1 MHRRT
6 ALSVSAALLL
16 AAPLL
21 SACSGEARPGTA
33 AVIGGERITTSALQ
47 AQVNDVRT
55 AQNRSEH
62 SAEMIAAV
70 PQLDRVKL
78 SSMLQSRIL
87 DRMAKDAGI
96 TVTTKELEEERQAY
110 DENNGGAKA
119 FEAAVLQKAAMAPDQ
134 IDRWVRDQVLFSKLN
149 AKYGEGKLAE
159 PASKAAGTL
168 GIEVNPRYGAW
179 DRQRV
184 TLGEGETPWITQVT
198 LPEQAPAGA

>member
-33 AVIGGERITTSALQ
+33 AVIGGERITTSAVQ
-47 AQVNDVRT
+47 AQVNDVRS

-62 SAEMIAAV
+62 SAELIASV

-78 SSMLQSRIL
+78 SAMLQSRIL
-87 DRMAKDAGI
+87 DRMAEDAGL
-96 TVTTKELEEERQAY
+96 TVTTKELETERQAY
-110 DENNGGAKA
+110 DQNNGGAEA

-134 IDRWVRDQVLFSKLN
+134 IERWVRDQVLFTKLN

-159 PASKAAGTL
+159 PASKAAGKL
-168 GIEVNPRYGAW
+168 GIQVNPRYGAW
-179 DRQRV
+179 DPQRV
-184 TLGEGETPWITQVT
+184 TLGEAETPWITQVT
-198 LPEQAPAGA
+198 RPEQPPAGA

>member
-6 ALSVSAALLL
+6 ALSVSAALLV

-33 AVIGGERITTSALQ
+33 AVIGGERITTSAVQ

-62 SAEMIAAV
+62 PAELIAAV

-78 SSMLQSRIL
+78 SAMLQSRIL
-87 DRMAKDAGI
+87 DRMASDAGI
-96 TVTTKELEEERQAY
+96 TVTTKELETERQAY
-110 DENNGGAKA
+110 DQNNGGAEA

-134 IDRWVRDQVLFSKLN
+134 IERWVRDQVLFTKLN

-159 PASKAAGTL
+159 PAAKAAGKL

-179 DRQRV
+179 DAQRV
-184 TLGEGETPWITQVT
+184 TLGDGATPWITQVT
-198 LPEQAPAGA
+198 RPEQPPAGA

>member
-6 ALSVSAALLL
+6 ALSVSAALLV

-21 SACSGEARPGTA
+21 SACSGQARPGTA
-33 AVIGGERITTSALQ
+33 AVVGGERITTSALQ

-62 SAEMIAAV
+62 SAELIAAI

-78 SSMLQSRIL
+78 GAMIQSRIL

-96 TVTTKELEEERQAY
+96 TLTPKELQEERKAY
-110 DENNGGAKA
+110 DQGNGGTEA
-119 FEAAVLQKAAMAPDQ
+119 FEATILQKAAMAPDQ
-134 IDRWVRDQVLFSKLN
+134 IDRWVRDQVLFAKLN
-149 AKYGEGKLAE
+149 AKYGEGKLSE
-159 PASKAAGTL
+159 PASKAASEL

-179 DRQRV
+179 DAQKV
-184 TLGEGETPWITQVT
+184 GLGEAQTPWITQVT
-198 LPEQAPAGA
+198 RPEQPPAGA

>member
-62 SAEMIAAV
+62 AAELIAAV

-78 SSMLQSRIL
+78 STMLQSRIL

-96 TVTTKELEEERQAY
+96 AVTPKELQDARKAY
-110 DENNGGAKA
+110 DEGNRGAAA
-119 FEAAVLQKAAMAPDQ
+119 FEEAILQKAAVAPDQ
-134 IDRWVRDQVLFSKLN
+134 IERWVRDQVLFEKLN

-159 PASKAAGTL
+159 PAAKAAAKL
-168 GIEVNPRYGAW
+168 GIEVNPRYGVW
-179 DRQRV
+179 DAQRV
-184 TLGEGETPWITQVT
+184 TLGEHSTPWITQVT
-198 LPEQAPAGA
+198 RPEQAPAGA